1 MQILLIFS
9 VIALFFFI
17 AERLVPARPQRL
29 FRSGLITDG
38 FYTVISILIRFLV
51 NGTLAV
57 GFSHAGQRYLPD
69 YAIGV
74 LLDQP
79 LWVQAI
85 GVIVVLDFFFYV
97 MHRLKHRWTWWWR
110 LHETH
115 HSSREMDWFS
125 SVRFHPLEKLL
136 DRSIYLFPL
145 LFLGITEQALVILAA
160 TDALIASFCHANL
173 NWRIGPLIYV
183 FNGPQMHHWHHAC
196 GADRRDCNFGNNL
209 SVFDWLFGTAY
220 LNSRDPREFG
230 VDDRGYPEG
239 NIIKQFF
246 YAFRPRRSAG
256 TPLRPDAPPTST
268 GSEGGESQPVAA
280 SSN

>member
-1 MQILLIFS
+1 MKILLIFS
-9 VIALFFFI
+9 IIALVFLL
-17 AERLVPARPQRL
+17 AERLLPARPQRL

-38 FYTVISILIRFLV
+38 FYAVTSILIRFLV

-57 GFSHAGQRYLPD
+57 GMSHIGQRYLPD
-69 YAIGV
+69 YAVGV

-79 LWVQAI
+79 LWIQAVA
-85 GVIVVLDFFFYV
+85 VIVILDFFFYV

-115 HSSREMDWFS
+115 HSSRELDWFS

-136 DRSIYLFPL
+136 DRGIYLFPL
-145 LFLGITEQALVILAA
+145 LFLGVSEESLMILAA

-183 FNGPQMHHWHHAC
+183 FNGPEMHHWHHAC

-220 LNSRDPREFG
+220 LSSHEPREFG
-230 VDDRGYPEG
+230 VDDRNYPEG
-239 NIIKQFF
+239 NIIRQFF
-246 YAFRPRRSAG
+246 YAFRPRHLAASSPRQDGEVSGAG
-256 TPLRPDAPPTST
+256 TAPA
-268 GSEGGESQPVAA
+268 ESQPA
-280 SSN
+280 SASN

>member
-1 MQILLIFS
+1 MKILLIFS
-9 VIALFFFI
+9 VIALIFFM
-17 AERLVPARPQRL
+17 AERLVPARPQRI

-38 FYTVISILIRFLV
+38 FYAATSILIRFLV

-57 GFSHAGQRYLPD
+57 GIAQIGQRYLPE

-79 LWVQAI
+79 LWVQALA
-85 GVIVVLDFFFYV
+85 VIVVLDFFFYV

-136 DRSIYLFPL
+136 DRGIYLFPL
-145 LFLGITEQALVILAA
+145 LFLGVSEESLVILAA

-183 FNGPQMHHWHHAC
+183 FNGPEMHHWHHAC

-220 LNSRDPREFG
+220 LSSREPREFG
-230 VDDRGYPEG
+230 VDDRNYPEG
-239 NIIKQFF
+239 NIVRQFF
-246 YAFRPRRSAG
+246 YAFRPRRS
-256 TPLRPDAPPTST
+256 PTSSPRQDAEAI
-268 GSEGGESQPVAA
+268 GAGAAPAESQPVSAP
-280 SSN
+280 N